1 MLSRGTFSRRLC
13 RGSNQ
18 GPAEKGRV
26 TQGTVVGGGRQAPAW
41 RSWWG
46 CSAGQGGGLGGE
58 VGVSTL
64 LEEGVNLTPPRVWAA
79 GTPGTV
85 VSQLLGVG
93 MVSCSHWQKTM
104 SQMGQLWGG

>member
-1 MLSRGTFSRRLC
+1 M
-13 RGSNQ
+13 
-18 GPAEKGRV
+18 
-26 TQGTVVGGGRQAPAW
+26 GG
-41 RSWWG
+41 
-46 CSAGQGGGLGGE
+46 
-58 VGVSTL
+58 STL
-64 LEEGVNLTPPRVWAA
+64 LEEGVNLPPPRVWAA